1 MPGLDK
7 EIDVIAPVRLLNVT
21 SARAL
26 NPMLLGLSLNNSTL
40 LTIGESKRFCI
51 RSSSGESPLTIEKVT
66 ILLAGESTESTF
78 KTRLRYGLSL
88 GESSPSCVPK
98 TVILS
103 FTL

>member
-1 MPGLDK
+1 MIEPEFNISPKDK

-78 KTRLRYGLSL
+78 KTRLQYLFYWRYFQ
-88 GESSPSCVPK
+88 
-98 TVILS
+98 I
-103 FTL
+103 FT